1 MLDEK
6 VEKSP
11 HIEHRKSQERYQ
23 KMLGDKVAKAPN
35 AGHRAQDGNLLEG
48 KKDLSILP
56 VIHLV

>member
-6 VEKSP
+6 VEKGP
-11 HIEHRKSQERYQ
+11 DVLVEHKKSQEQYQ
-23 KMLGDKVAKAPN
+23 KMLREKA
-35 AGHRAQDGNLLEG
+35 GQRSQDENLLEG